1 MNGENIPTARE
12 MGEKLGSLNRLLYQE
27 KLIKAASHSLLF
39 KISRQLKELKQ
50 ARKWE
55 YTIKPLEAIKFVPI
69 QDKKLGQIA
78 PRVYIDVAVNPSE
91 TEGKPPFTRL
101 NTTIEVVDL
110 PAGDLQSRWHI
121 DLANRKADE
130 TYQAGPLFHLQGGGH
145 KPQAERIQEL
155 KVSIPRWTIPP
166 MELILTC
173 EMIIA
178 NFYPEK
184 WDKMSTQKKW
194 LELIQVAQSICYPV
208 YFQRVQE
215 CLSQQ
220 KQSVLRALWAQE
232 WK

>member
-1 MNGENIPTARE
+1 MPTARE
-12 MGEKLGSLNRLLYQE
+12 MGEKLGSLNRLLFRE
-27 KLIKAASHSLLF
+27 KIIHYRSKSHLEKVST
-39 KISRQLKELKQ
+39 QLKGLRQIK
-50 ARKWE
+50 RWE
-55 YTIKPLEAIKFVPI
+55 YTIPPSKPIEFTAIK
-69 QDKKLGQIA
+69 DKKLGQIA

-110 PAGDLQSRWHI
+110 PAGDLQSRWHL
-121 DLANRKADE
+121 DLANCKADG

-145 KPQAERIQEL
+145 KPQAERTQEL
-155 KVSIPRWTIPP
+155 KVSIPRWTFPP
-166 MELILTC
+166 MGLILTC

-178 NFYPEK
+178 NFYPAQ

-194 LELIQVAQSICYPV
+194 LELIQVAQSFCYPV
-208 YFQRVQE
+208 YFQRAQQ
-215 CLSQQ
+215 CLSDQ